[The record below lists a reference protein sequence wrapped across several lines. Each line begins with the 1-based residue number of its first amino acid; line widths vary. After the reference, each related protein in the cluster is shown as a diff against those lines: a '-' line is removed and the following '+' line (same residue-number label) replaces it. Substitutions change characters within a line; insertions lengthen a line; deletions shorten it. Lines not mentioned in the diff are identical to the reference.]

1 MTSSVMLSSKLLIM
15 RRASDRPML
24 WLRLSGWLANFAA
37 FMQELAE
44 GLAVGKHALA
54 VGLTV
59 GRHFLAHDFPY
70 AVLSQWGC

>member
-1 MTSSVMLSSKLLIM
+1 
-15 RRASDRPML
+15 
-24 WLRLSGWLANFAA
+24 
-37 FMQELAE
+37 MQELAE

>member
-1 MTSSVMLSSKLLIM
+1 
-15 RRASDRPML
+15 ML